1 MDKSLQQ
8 NLNQTLEFLQKGMTT
23 VYDFSKQEVPLFI
36 KEYLQWYFY
45 EHLINAI
52 VLGIFSAI
60 SLAIVYYCYK
70 DAKKNEAHDGHFA
83 GIGLG
88 TVAFLC
94 TVSINVNCNIE
105 ELVKVQVAPRVVL
118 MEQAKVLFK

>member
-52 VLGIFSAI
+52 VLGFFSAL
-60 SLAIVYYCYK
+60 SFVLVYYCCK
-70 DAKKNEAHDGHFA
+70 DIKKNGVSDGNFV
-83 GIGLG
+83 GFILG
-88 TVAFLC
+88 TLTFLIF
-94 TVSINVNCNIE
+94 TVINTTCDIE

>member
-8 NLNQTLEFLQKGMTT
+8 NLNQVLEFLQKGMTT

-45 EHLINAI
+45 EHLIDAI
-52 VLGIFSAI
+52 VLGIISAI
-60 SLAIVYYCYK
+60 SLALIYYCYK
-70 DAKKNEAHDGHFA
+70 DAKKNGADDGHFA
-83 GIGLG
+83 GMTLG
-88 TVAFLC
+88 VFVFLTLTV
-94 TVSINVNCNIE
+94 INITCNIE